1 MTGVPSAS
9 RTASST
15 PVEAALDAPASP
27 AIDNDP
33 GRLIALDDLGGH
45 AGKVGSGRDGNEI
58 DVRRQVG
65 AERRQPRRGGT
76 HPAKA
81 ERDLDLLASRAHVG
95 RGKTD
100 REGRE
105 LRVLRVQ
112 GDFDHGERLDEAR
125 DQTSQPAT
133 PGSRGVGARRRRHR
147 EPHRNLSRPVV
158 AHPLRKAGVV
168 HVARGNASGNGKRQT
183 RPGPEQGGRLR

>member
-1 MTGVPSAS
+1 MIDRRPQRIEDRLEHAS
-9 RTASST
+9 RSGARRAG
-15 PVEAALDAPASP
+15 VA
-27 AIDNDP
+27 AIDDDP

-58 DVRRQVG
+58 NIGRQVG

-76 HPAKA
+76 HPTKA
-81 ERDLDLLASRAHVG
+81 ERDLDFLASRAHVG

-112 GDFDHGERLDEAR
+112 GDLNHGERLDEAR
-125 DQTSQPAT
+125 DQSLPAA
-133 PGSRGVGARRRRHR
+133 PRQAVAASALAGA
-147 EPHRNLSRPVV
+147 
-158 AHPLRKAGVV
+158 GT
-168 HVARGNASGNGKRQT
+168 ASHTGIFRD
-183 RPGPEQGGRLR
+183 R